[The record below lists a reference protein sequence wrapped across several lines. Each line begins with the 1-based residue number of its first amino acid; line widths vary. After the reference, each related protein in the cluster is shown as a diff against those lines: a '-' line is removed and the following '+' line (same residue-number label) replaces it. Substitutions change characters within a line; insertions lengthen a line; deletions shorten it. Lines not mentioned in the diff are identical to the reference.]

1 MSSIKIINY
10 LDKERINLDLKSK
23 TKTDVIRELMK
34 TMNDS
39 DKIISSEKAL
49 SGLFSREELGTT
61 GIGKGVAIPHA
72 KTDAVSDLLVGFG
85 ISKDGINY
93 GSMDEE
99 PVKIFFIFLS
109 PLDGNQE
116 YLKILARISRL
127 IREEKFRNSLL
138 AADTPEKVI
147 EIINN
152 EES

>member
-1 MSSIKIINY
+1 MSNIKITDF
-10 LDKERINLDLKSK
+10 LDKNMINLDLKSK
-23 TKTDVIRELMK
+23 TKNEVIKELMK
-34 TMNDS
+34 IIQES
-39 DKIISSEKAL
+39 DKITSPEKAL
-49 SGLFSREELGTT
+49 NGLFGREELGTT

-72 KTDAVSDLLVGFG
+72 KTDAVTDLLVGFG
-85 ISKDGINY
+85 ISKEGINY

-127 IREEKFRNSLL
+127 IREDKFRNSLL
-138 AADTPEKVI
+138 AADTPEKII

>member
-1 MSSIKIINY
+1 MSIQIIDY
-10 LDKERINLDLKSK
+10 LDKDLINLNLKSK
-23 TKTDVIRELMK
+23 TKNEVIKELMK
-34 TMNDS
+34 TMQE
-39 DKIISSEKAL
+39 SEKVTAPERAL
-49 SGLFSREELGTT
+49 SGLFAREELGTT

-72 KTDAVSDLLVGFG
+72 KTDAVTDLLVGFG
-85 ISKDGINY
+85 ISREGINY

-109 PLDGNQE
+109 PLSGNQE

-127 IREEKFRNSLL
+127 IREDKFRNSLL
-138 AADTPEKVI
+138 AADTPEKII

>member
-1 MSSIKIINY
+1 MSSVKIINY
-10 LDKERINLDLKSK
+10 LEKDRINLDLKSK
-23 TKTDVIRELMK
+23 NKTDIIKELMN
-34 TMNDS
+34 TMKDS
-39 DKIISSEKAL
+39 DKISSVDKAL
-49 SGLFSREELGTT
+49 ASLFYREELGTT

-72 KTDAVSDLLVGFG
+72 KTDAVTELLVGFG
-85 ISKDGINY
+85 ISKEGINY

-127 IREEKFRNSLL
+127 IREEKFRNNLL
-138 AADTPEKVI
+138 AAETAEKVI

>member
-1 MSSIKIINY
+1 MSIKITNY
-10 LDKERINLDLKSK
+10 LEKERINLDLKSK
-23 TKTDVIRELMK
+23 TKTDVIKELMK
-34 TMNDS
+34 TMSNS
-39 DKIISSEKAL
+39 DKINSSEKAL
-49 SGLFSREELGTT
+49 SGLFSREEIGTT

-72 KTDAVSDLLVGFG
+72 KTDAVSDLVVGFG
-85 ISKDGINY
+85 ISKEGINY